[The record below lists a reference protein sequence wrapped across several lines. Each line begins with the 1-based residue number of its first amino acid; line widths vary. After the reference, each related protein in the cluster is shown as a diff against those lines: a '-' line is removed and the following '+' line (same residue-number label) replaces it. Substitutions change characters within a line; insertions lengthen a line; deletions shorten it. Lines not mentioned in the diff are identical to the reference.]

1 MGRIAGHRVTV
12 GGKSTLFWRRRMQI
26 LRPQLIAV
34 ATVLIIA
41 GSADVAFAQGYQVS
55 GTVSAADATPLA
67 EVSVRL
73 KRMNV
78 GCVTTL
84 SGAYQLTAR
93 NAADTLV
100 FTKRGFDPVQVPITT
115 VDDLVTSSRNIIHV
129 ALRPQVIEP
138 RPAVTGQ
145 DTRPG
150 APAALQI
157 RNQGEP
163 LYLIDGVL
171 SDSASFNALSPHV
184 IETVSLMRNEAS
196 LQRFGEAG
204 RNGVVVITT
213 KPECEPAP

>member
-138 RPAVTGQ
+138 RPAVRQ

-150 APAALQI
+150 TPVTI
-157 RNQGEP
+157 RNQGDP
-163 LYLIDGVL
+163 LYLIDGVVG
-171 SDSASFNALSPHV
+171 DAADFNALSPDV
-184 IETVSLMRNEAS
+184 IETIRLVRDPAYFQWL
-196 LQRFGEAG
+196 GVTG
-204 RNGVVVITT
+204 RNATAAIVVTT
-213 KPECEPAP
+213 KPECVPAP